1 MPRQFFHLFFH
12 GSRARYRK
20 ALDSSTPCNVLRLLY
35 ADFDYQRDL
44 GITVY
49 SDNKLIL
56 HIISLMKQHGILRA
70 VISPGSRHYPLIRSM
85 EQDPDFTLYS
95 VVDERSAAF
104 FALGL
109 IQKTGAPVAVC
120 CTSGTSAI
128 NYGSAVV
135 EAFYQGLPLV
145 VLTADR
151 LPELLNQKEE
161 QMCKQNG
168 VYDGFIRYQGQLT
181 EVKNSL
187 SEWYCNRVINEAF
200 LALDHHGR
208 GPVHLNCPIESHHT
222 DKFTTEKLPTVRKIS
237 RVCADDDE
245 QLWQNYAKRLAGR
258 KVLIVWGQS
267 APADA
272 RLSNAVERFVKTFD
286 CAILADRLSNC
297 RSSHAVTSSY
307 LALKSMTL
315 DQSTDLE
322 PDVVITLF
330 GNYTFNA
337 GLKGY
342 LSSCAKPF
350 EVWDIGISKVTDPF
364 RRLTT
369 IFESREAFFFERMSE
384 FGAAADAASSKYY
397 ATWTEVEKSIP
408 EPKPTF
414 GEVYAVGELV
424 KRLPQNAHFHIA
436 NSLPIRMVHLFK
448 SDPSTTSH
456 CNRGVNGIDGCMST
470 AVGFAAASTDP
481 VYLVIG
487 DLTFFYDMNALWN
500 RHLSPHLRILLLN
513 NEGGGVMHVPLKES
527 EAPQLSRHVSAG
539 HVTSAKGWVESLGF
553 RYFAATNKEECDTA
567 LDVLTG
573 NEEPGPILVEVFSVK
588 EDDVRQFKAYLGGLK
603 KISFADKVRRRLK
616 RELPKLFR

>member
-1 MPRQFFHLFFH
+1 
-12 GSRARYRK
+12 
-20 ALDSSTPCNVLRLLY
+20 
-35 ADFDYQRDL
+35 
-44 GITVY
+44 VY

-56 HIISLMKQHGILRA
+56 HLISLMKQHGILRA

-109 IQKTGAPVAVC
+109 IQQTGAPVAVC

-161 QMCKQNG
+161 QMCLQKG

-181 EVKNSL
+181 EVKNAL

-200 LALDHHGR
+200 LELDHHGR

-222 DKFTTEKLPTVRKIS
+222 DKFSTEKLPVVRRIT
-237 RVCADDDE
+237 RVDADADDYVWQRYAS
-245 QLWQNYAKRLAGR
+245 QLSGR
-258 KVLIVWGQS
+258 KVLIVWGQA
-267 APADA
+267 APVDE
-272 RLSNAVERFVKTFD
+272 RLGQAVERFVEMFD
-286 CAILADRLSNC
+286 CAILVDRLSNC
-297 RSSHAVTSSY
+297 RSSRAIKSAY
-307 LALKSMTL
+307 LALRAMTI
-315 DQSTDLE
+315 DQASELA
-322 PDVVITLF
+322 PDIVITLF
-330 GNYTFNA
+330 GNYTFNS

-342 LSSCAKPF
+342 LSTLDNPF
-350 EVWDIGISKVTDPF
+350 EVWDLGTSRVADPF

-369 IFESREAFFFERMSE
+369 MFAAREAFFFERMCGFAGAKASGTYFNAWASVERNISE
-384 FGAAADAASSKYY
+384 PQA
-397 ATWTEVEKSIP
+397 
-408 EPKPTF
+408 TF
-414 GEVYAVGELV
+414 GEIYAVGQLV
-424 KRLPQNAHFHIA
+424 RKLPQHAKLHIA
-436 NSLPIRMVHLFK
+436 NSLPIRMVHLFR
-448 SDPSTTSH
+448 SDPTITSF

-470 AVGFAAASTDP
+470 AVGYAAASAEP

-500 RHLSPHLRILLLN
+500 RHLSKSLRILLLN
-513 NEGGGVMHVPLKES
+513 NEGGGVMHVPLSES
-527 EAPQLSRHVSAG
+527 QAPQLSRHVSAG
-539 HVTSAKGWVESLGF
+539 HVTSAQGWVESLGF
-553 RYFAATNKEECDTA
+553 RYISARTAAECDAA
-567 LDVLTG
+567 LDVLTSS
-573 NEEPGPILVEVFSVK
+573 EEPGPVLVEVFSVK
-588 EDDVRQFKAYLGGLK
+588 EDDVRQFKAYLGGLN
-603 KISFADKVRRRLK
+603 KITFGDKVRRRLK